1 MINLKKDEELIPAGE
16 MALSIHF
23 PHDFNAY
30 LIEAIKAL
38 DAENQALSGVVQ
50 EQDDA
55 MAALQQQNADL
66 EARVA
71 ALETLVEELVQAQSE

>member
-1 MINLKKDEELIPAGE
+1 LIPEGE
-16 MALSIHF
+16 KAKGIHF

-38 DAENQALSGVVQ
+38 DAENTAL
-50 EQDDA
+50 E
-55 MAALQQQNADL
+55 QQNADL

-71 ALETLVEELVQAQSE
+71 ALEALVESLLEKKSE